1 MKPII
6 GVLPLWDDE
15 KDSLW
20 MLPGYFNGILR
31 AGGVPVMLPLSSEP
45 SVIEQEIQMCD
56 GFLFTGGHDVSPE
69 LYGVSRKYPNVICCK
84 KRDEMEGALMKRAL
98 EENKSILGICR
109 GIQFLNV
116 YLGGSLYQDLPT
128 EHPSDINHHQDI
140 KMLAPGLNVM
150 AQSEDGLIEAVYMP
164 DKRFVWAL
172 QWHPEFAYETDVD
185 SMKLFRTFV
194 NSASP
199 VSCYQ
204 KNVVLSHKVCYR

>member
-31 AGGVPVMLPLSSEP
+31 AGGVPVMLPLSSDS
-45 SVIEQEIQMCD
+45 SVIEQAIQMCD

-69 LYGVSRKYPNVICCK
+69 LYGASRKYPNVICCK
-84 KRDEMEGALMKRAL
+84 KRDEMECALMKRAL

-128 EHPSDINHHQDI
+128 EHPSDINHHQT
-140 KMLAPGLNVM
+140 PPYHV
-150 AQSEDGLIEAVYMP
+150 
-164 DKRFVWAL
+164 
-172 QWHPEFAYETDVD
+172 
-185 SMKLFRTFV
+185 
-194 NSASP
+194 P
-199 VSCYQ
+199 VSGHCSGIQ
-204 KNVVLSHKVCYR
+204 SLHLKQMAIV